1 MFEYKEIKQ
10 GLWLYLLLLIFEGAL
25 RKWVL
30 PQFSDIL
37 LIIRDPLALFLL
49 VKASTLKIYYS
60 NSFLLQIW
68 VIAIISLGFTLT
80 LGHQNL
86 NVAIYGIRV
95 FLLHLPLV
103 FLMGHVFDKND
114 VIKVGK
120 FFLYLS
126 IPMTILLIAQ
136 FFSPQTAWVNRG
148 VGGDLSGAGFDGAL
162 GYLRPPGTFSFT
174 NGTSSFYGLLA
185 AFLLY
190 FLFVSETIPVLLL
203 VLSGISLLIA
213 IPISISR
220 TLLFMVTASVVIV
233 VPALYK
239 FKDKINKI
247 FSIGISLFIVYL
259 FLNMFSFFDTVLN
272 VFNTRFERANESEGG
287 LESVLLDRYLGGLA
301 SALMEA
307 PNKKISGVGLGYGT
321 NVGSVLLTNNKS
333 FLISEG
339 EWGRMIGEMGPI
351 LGIWMILIRLFIGL
365 KTTVHSYR
373 MLSDN
378 NFLSWTLLPYML
390 LNFTQG
396 SWNQPTA
403 MGFSIISLGLLI
415 ASFKSTT
422 N

>member
-10 GLWLYLLLLIFEGAL
+10 GLWLYILLLIFEGAL

-30 PQFSDIL
+30 PQFSDVL

-60 NSFLLQIW
+60 NTFLIQIW

-95 FLLHLPLV
+95 FLLHLPLA

-247 FSIGISLFIVYL
+247 FSIGISLLIVYL
-259 FLNMFSFFDTVLN
+259 CLNMFSFFDTVLN

-365 KTTVHSYR
+365 KTTIHSYR
-373 MLSDN
+373 MLSEN

>member
-60 NSFLLQIW
+60 NSFLIQIW

-95 FLLHLPLV
+95 FLLHLPLA

-365 KTTVHSYR
+365 KTTIHSYR
-373 MLSDN
+373 MLSEN

>member
-60 NSFLLQIW
+60 NSFLIQIW

-95 FLLHLPLV
+95 FLLHLPLA

-247 FSIGISLFIVYL
+247 FGIGISLFIVYL
-259 FLNMFSFFDTVLN
+259 CLNMFSFFDTVLN

-339 EWGRMIGEMGPI
+339 EWGRIIGEMGPI
-351 LGIWMILIRLFIGL
+351 LGIWMVLIRLFIGL
-365 KTTVHSYR
+365 KTTIHSYR
-373 MLSDN
+373 MLSEN